1 MLNEV
6 ERRYL
11 DAAKACVGKGHNI
24 EASYVRELTGNITD
38 PETGGEGMSNEGDY
52 MEKDGSSRRR
62 LGYTPRTKRK
72 YSPMDDLR
80 QIVSCMDE
88 YGQLE
93 HETEV
98 MVWDEDSK
106 MGQVQVKLIDLDESN
121 DEAGGKNPAFTL
133 SWAGR
138 LPDGIGGRPM
148 LRIKGPKTDV
158 LVSPIPKF
166 VLAILMEA

>member
-1 MLNEV
+1 MK
-6 ERRYL
+6 
-11 DAAKACVGKGHNI
+11 KA
-24 EASYVRELTGNITD
+24 
-38 PETGGEGMSNEGDY
+38 
-52 MEKDGSSRRR
+52 
-62 LGYTPRTKRK
+62 K

-98 MVWDEDSK
+98 MIWDEDSK

-138 LPDGIGGRPM
+138 FCGRPM

>member
-1 MLNEV
+1 V
-6 ERRYL
+6 KK
-11 DAAKACVGKGHNI
+11 AK
-24 EASYVRELTGNITD
+24 
-38 PETGGEGMSNEGDY
+38 
-52 MEKDGSSRRR
+52 
-62 LGYTPRTKRK
+62 YT
-72 YSPMDDLR
+72 PMDDLR

-93 HETEV
+93 HEVEVILWNEDPKTE
-98 MVWDEDSK
+98 
-106 MGQVQVKLIDLDESN
+106 QVQVKLTDMTLED
-121 DEAGGKNPAFTL
+121 GGKNPAFTL

-138 LPDGIGGRPM
+138 FCGRPM